1 LDNIARE
8 LGRRKPGQSA
18 ITTQRKEN
26 DENFEIL
33 SGIFE

>member
-1 LDNIARE
+1 MNNIASE
-8 LGRRKPGQSA
+8 LGRRKPGQSS

-33 SGIFE
+33 S